1 MEEKPQVTPETTPKK
16 PKRQKRRVSLLIYIS
31 STLLAFFVGIFLTI
45 LVVGLNNRTSQS
57 LDTSTAGFSK
67 ISQVYQTISQQ
78 YYRKTDK
85 TKLINGAIKGMI
97 NSLDDPYSEYLA
109 GSDASDLDNTIS
121 GSFEGIGAEIQKKG
135 NYIEIVSPIAGSPAK
150 KAGLKANDVITA
162 INGKSTAGWSAT
174 KATNQIRGKKN
185 TKVTLTIKRGKQ
197 SFKVNLKRDVI
208 PVKTVN
214 ARIDKTH
221 PTVGY
226 IQITSFSEPTF
237 KEVKAAI
244 TKLRKQGAKSFVLDV
259 RSNPGGIM
267 QQALKISSM
276 FVANGKPLMQVK
288 ARTGAATV
296 YKAGKS
302 QDGGF
307 KVKEPVKVLIDD
319 GSASASEIFAAALNQ
334 SANVELIG
342 TKSFGKGTVQQVSQ
356 LDKHS
361 EFKITVAKW
370 LTPNGSW
377 INKRGLT
384 PNITAKYPS
393 YAYLPVVSDKKT
405 YQLDDVSSKIKT
417 LQKELK
423 AVGQDPGTINGYFS
437 TTTQQAVTA
446 FQAANDLDQTGKLDT
461 ATIDKLQTMITKK
474 ISDNDVAYNKAVEQ
488 LSK

>member
-1 MEEKPQVTPETTPKK
+1 MNLLEEKPQSDPKA
-16 PKRQKRRVSLLIYIS
+16 PKRRVSLLVYIS
-31 STLLAFFVGIFLTI
+31 STLLALFVGIFMTI
-45 LVVGLNNRTSQS
+45 LVIGLNSRTSQS

-67 ISQVYQTISQQ
+67 LSQVYQTINQQ
-78 YYRKTDK
+78 YYRKTDQN
-85 TKLINGAIKGMI
+85 KLINGAVKGMI
-97 NSLDDPYSEYLA
+97 ASLGDPYSEYLS
-109 GSDASDLDNTIS
+109 GSDASTLDNTIS

-135 NYIEIVSPIAGSPAK
+135 QYIEIVSPIAGSPAK

-162 INGKSTAGWSAT
+162 INDQSTAGWSAT
-174 KATNQIRGKKN
+174 KATNKIRGKKN
-185 TKVTLTIKRGKQ
+185 TTVKLTIKRDKQ
-197 SFKVNLKRDVI
+197 SFKVTLKRDVI

-214 ARIDKTH
+214 AHLDKNQ
-221 PTVGY
+221 PTIGY

-237 KEVKAAI
+237 KETKAAI
-244 TKLRKQGAKSFVLDV
+244 TKLRKQGAKSFVIDV

-288 ARTGAATV
+288 PRTGQATV
-296 YKAGKS
+296 YHASKS
-302 QDGGF
+302 EDGGF

-342 TKSFGKGTVQQVSQ
+342 TKSFGKGTVQQVVQ
-356 LDKHS
+356 LDKKS
-361 EFKITVAKW
+361 EFKLTIAKW

-384 PNITAKYPS
+384 PNVVAKYPS
-393 YAYLPVVSDKKT
+393 YAYLPVVSDAKT
-405 YQLDDVSSKIKT
+405 YQLNDVSSKIKT
-417 LQKELK
+417 LQTELK

-437 TTTQQAVTA
+437 DTTQQAVTA
-446 FQAANDLDQTGKLDT
+446 FQAANNLTQSGKLDP
-461 ATIDKLQTMITKK
+461 ATIDKLQTAITKQ

-488 LSK
+488 LTKE

>member
-1 MEEKPQVTPETTPKK
+1 MEEEPKNKQKTPKR
-16 PKRQKRRVSLLIYIS
+16 PKKRVSLLVYIS
-31 STLLAFFVGIFLTI
+31 STLLALFVGIFMTI
-45 LVVGLNNRTSQS
+45 LVIGLNNRTSQQ
-57 LDTSTAGFSK
+57 LDSSASGLNK
-67 ISQVYQTISQQ
+67 ISSVYQTISQQ

-97 NSLDDPYSEYLA
+97 ASLDDPYSEYLA

-150 KAGLKANDVITA
+150 KAGLKANDIITA

-174 KATNQIRGKKN
+174 KTTNKIRGKKN

-197 SFKVNLKRDVI
+197 SFKVTLKRDVI

-214 ARIDKTH
+214 ARLDKKQ
-221 PTVGY
+221 PTIGY

-276 FVANGKPLMQVK
+276 FVANGKTLMQVK
-288 ARTGAATV
+288 ARTGKATV
-296 YKAGKS
+296 YRASKS
-302 QDGGF
+302 LDGGF

-356 LDKHS
+356 LSKKS

-393 YAYLPVVSDKKT
+393 YAYLPVVSDQKT
-405 YQLDDVSSKIKT
+405 YQLDDVATPIKT

-423 AVGQDPGTINGYFS
+423 AVGQDPGAINGYFGQS
-437 TTTQQAVTA
+437 TKQAVTA
-446 FQAANDLDQTGKLDT
+446 FQAANNLDQTGKLDPT
-461 ATIDKLQTMITKK
+461 TIDKLQAAITKK
-474 ISDNDVAYNKAVEQ
+474 ISANDVAYNKAIEQ

>member
-1 MEEKPQVTPETTPKK
+1 MILLKKAPKSESKVPKK
-16 PKRQKRRVSLLIYIS
+16 RKRRVSLLVYIS
-31 STLLAFFVGIFLTI
+31 STLLAFFVGIFMTI
-45 LVVGLNNRTSQS
+45 LIVGLNSRTSQQ
-57 LDTSTAGFSK
+57 LDTSSAGFSK

-78 YYRKTDK
+78 YYRKTDQK
-85 TKLINGAIKGMI
+85 KLINGAIKGMV
-97 NSLDDPYSEYLA
+97 NSLDDPYSEYLT
-109 GSDASDLDNTIS
+109 GSDASNLDNTIS

-135 NYIEIVSPIAGSPAK
+135 NYVEIVSPIAGSPAK

-162 INGKSTAGWSAT
+162 INGHSTAGWSAT
-174 KATNQIRGKKN
+174 KTTNKIRGKKG
-185 TKVTLTIKRGKQ
+185 TKVTLTIKRDQQ
-197 SFKVNLKRDVI
+197 SFKITLKRDVI

-214 ARIDKTH
+214 ARIDKQH

-237 KEVKAAI
+237 KEVKTAI
-244 TKLRKQGAKSFVLDV
+244 KKLRQEGAKSFILDV

-276 FVANGKPLMQVK
+276 FVANGKTLMQVK
-288 ARTGAATV
+288 ARTGQPTV

-356 LDKHS
+356 LDKKS

-384 PNITAKYPS
+384 PNIEAKYPS
-393 YAYLPVVSDKKT
+393 YAYLPMVSDQKT
-405 YQLDDVSSKIKT
+405 YQLEDVSSKIKT
-417 LQKELK
+417 LQTELK

-437 TTTQQAVTA
+437 TTTQKAVVA
-446 FQAANDLDQTGKLDT
+446 FQAANNLDQTGKLDT
-461 ATIDKLQTMITKK
+461 ATIDKLQTEITKK

-488 LSK
+488 LTK